1 MNQEPT
7 IINQT
12 VPDFF
17 INATDNISGKLSVWS
32 GRPIVLFFYPKDNTP
47 VCSAEAKHFRDHFG
61 QFEALNTTVFGVSR
75 DSLEAHKRFKERLSL
90 PYELIADP
98 TSELCS
104 YFGVIGTKNF
114 FGKKIT
120 GIIRSTFLI
129 DKNRMLR
136 VAWRKV
142 KVSHHIEEVL
152 NAIREL

>member
-17 INATDNISGKLSVWS
+17 INATDNISGKLSQWS

-47 VCSAEAKHFRDHFG
+47 VCSAQAKYFRDHFG
-61 QFEALNTTVFGVSR
+61 QFENLNTQVFGVSR
-75 DSLEAHKRFKERLSL
+75 DTLASHTRFKERLGL

-98 TSELCS
+98 AGELCN
-104 YFGVIGTKNF
+104 YFEVLGTKNF